1 LETKGFENKTNN
13 QNMSMNVSITD
24 SLEEFVQ
31 AQVKSGMYASASEVV
46 RSGLR
51 LLREREINL
60 NKHLDIAMEKLN
72 DPNAE
77 WIEMSDEF
85 WSALDSRVEKRV
97 LNFQNGK

>member
-1 LETKGFENKTNN
+1 
-13 QNMSMNVSITD
+13 MSMNVSITD

-51 LLREREINL
+51 LLREREISL
-60 NKHLDIAMEKLN
+60 HKHIDIAMEKLN

-77 WIEMSDEF
+77 WIEMNDEF
-85 WSALDSRVEKRV
+85 WNNLKADVVFEINNRNSKKNV
-97 LNFQNGK
+97 

>member
-1 LETKGFENKTNN
+1 
-13 QNMSMNVSITD
+13 MNVSITD

-85 WSALDSRVEKRV
+85 WSNLKTEVVFEINNSNSKKNV
-97 LNFQNGK
+97 